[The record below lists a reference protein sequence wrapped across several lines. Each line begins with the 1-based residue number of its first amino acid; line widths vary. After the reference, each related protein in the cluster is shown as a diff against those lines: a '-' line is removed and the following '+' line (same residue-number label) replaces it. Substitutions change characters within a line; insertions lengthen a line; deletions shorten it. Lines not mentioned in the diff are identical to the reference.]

1 MSARSCSNTILGSQ
15 ASHLLLQL
23 AHNYSLCLI
32 GHLQYNHFQ
41 YHQMAAN
48 KGCTVVLHQSI
59 FAACWRL
66 SSWIVR
72 PSSQDDTMPSSV
84 AQSSVAAAALW
95 RWDVS
100 PMFWE
105 AQRLLSS
112 WSWAF
117 QQAGARASCHKAV
130 GWLAK
135 GAWQKRHASANPL
148 FWRSA
153 DSHYHNSTVS
163 YSTLQHTLWQGPSP
177 TWIHHVN
184 RPTVVTVTQ

>member
-1 MSARSCSNTILGSQ
+1 MSARSCSDTILGSQ

-23 AHNYSLCLI
+23 AHNYSLCLV

-41 YHQMAAN
+41 YHRMAAN

-59 FAACWRL
+59 FAVCWCL

-72 PSSQDDTMPSSV
+72 PSSQDNTMPSSV

-95 RWDVS
+95 RWEVS
-100 PMFWE
+100 PMFWK

-130 GWLAK
+130 GWLEK
-135 GAWQKRHASANPL
+135 GAWQKQHGGIEL
-148 FWRSA
+148 
-153 DSHYHNSTVS
+153 T
-163 YSTLQHTLWQGPSP
+163 TLQGSFNKFNITLFPHWLSLPSSARVGCPFFGWQDMLNSRLAG
-177 TWIHHVN
+177 
-184 RPTVVTVTQ
+184 